1 MSDLAGEGFVDGQR
15 EQLVRRSAAKDS
27 SLDLLGLDVVWEAE
41 FAEAGWIQP
50 WTGERRRQVE
60 QDARATAQELEE
72 LAADAGTGELHDIRY
87 RLAGGR
93 LGAGRYRRLPGG
105 RGREFRLATMPSA
118 SSSAILRAA
127 SLLDRTAHRPAEEAP
142 AVQGREGDPVR
153 NRRPLALTSL
163 VVGLALL
170 AGACGNQAPGGT
182 IVSGAR
188 SPQTGGTLK
197 LLGSSD
203 VDHLDTASAY
213 YVASY
218 TLERAFSRQLF
229 SYPASADTG
238 RANTPVADV
247 ATAIPTTVNGG
258 ISADGRT
265 WTIHLRSGVRW
276 NTTPAREVTAQDFV
290 LGLKRLCNPVSPVGA
305 PGYYE
310 NTIVGMRSYCD
321 GFAKVGQDAAS
332 IKGYIQS
339 HDVAGLRATDARTLV
354 VRLLRP
360 TSDFSNILAMP
371 FASAA
376 PVEYLSYVPDSN
388 AFRQHTISDGPY
400 QITTYQAGK
409 EIDLARNPA
418 WQQASDPIRH
428 QYVDRIQITEG
439 QDQGPV
445 QQQIQAGTADMEW
458 DTQVPIANVPR
469 LQSSEDARLG
479 TFPTLATNPYV
490 VFNLQSPS
498 NNRALQNVKV
508 RQALEY
514 AVNKVAVGQVYG
526 GPSLNTPLNQVVP
539 PGNIGYQQFD
549 PYPTAG
555 NRGDPATCKQLL
567 AKAGYPNGL
576 VLTDVARNA
585 GNHPAVAQSVQA
597 SLRQCGV
604 TTKIIPVS
612 QADYYGKY
620 LNNPAAARRGVW
632 DISEPGWDP
641 DWFGNNGRAIIEPL
655 FDGRTYG
662 PNSTDYG
669 DYDNAKVDTLI
680 DRALSATDQQASA
693 SLWHAAGVQIMR
705 DAAIIPIETQR
716 LPLFHSSRVQNA
728 IYSPFSEN
736 FDVTNLWLS
745 ES

>member
-1 MSDLAGEGFVDGQR
+1 
-15 EQLVRRSAAKDS
+15 
-27 SLDLLGLDVVWEAE
+27 
-41 FAEAGWIQP
+41 
-50 WTGERRRQVE
+50 
-60 QDARATAQELEE
+60 
-72 LAADAGTGELHDIRY
+72 
-87 RLAGGR
+87 
-93 LGAGRYRRLPGG
+93 
-105 RGREFRLATMPSA
+105 
-118 SSSAILRAA
+118 
-127 SLLDRTAHRPAEEAP
+127 
-142 AVQGREGDPVR
+142 VR
-153 NRRPLALTSL
+153 NRRSLALASL
-163 VVGLALL
+163 FVAVALL
-170 AGACGNQAPGGT
+170 AAGCGNSSSSGGT
-182 IVSGAR
+182 SA
-188 SPQTGGTLK
+188 STTPQQGGTLK
-197 LLGSSD
+197 LIGSSD

-229 SYPASADTG
+229 SYPASADIAK
-238 RANTPVADV
+238 ANTPVADV
-247 ATAIPTTVNGG
+247 ATEVPTQANGG
-258 ISADGRT
+258 ISADGKT
-265 WTIHLRSGVRW
+265 WTIHLRPGVRW

-310 NTIVGMRSYCD
+310 NTIVGMAGYCD

-332 IKGYIQS
+332 MKRYIQS
-339 HDVAGLRATDARTLV
+339 HDVAGLRATDDKTLV
-354 VRLLRP
+354 IRLLRP
-360 TSDFSNILAMP
+360 ASDFANILAMP

-400 QITTYQAGK
+400 QIVGYQPGK
-409 EIDLARNPA
+409 QILLDRNPA
-418 WQQASDPIRH
+418 WEQAGDPIRH
-428 QYVDRIQITEG
+428 QHVDHIQVTEG

-445 QQQIQAGTADMEW
+445 QQQLQAGTADMEW
-458 DTQVPIANVPR
+458 DTQVPIADVPG
-469 LQSSEDARLG
+469 LQSSDDKRLG
-479 TFPTLATNPYV
+479 IFPTLSTNPYV
-490 VFNLQSPS
+490 VLNLQSP
-498 NNRALQNVKV
+498 NNNKALANVKV

-526 GPSLNTPLNQVVP
+526 GPSLNTPLNQVIP

-549 PYPTAG
+549 PYPTAAS
-555 NRGDPATCKQLL
+555 RGDPATCKQLL

-597 SLRQCGV
+597 SLAKCGV
-604 TTKIIPVS
+604 TTKIVPVT

-620 LNNPAAARRGVW
+620 LNNPAASRQGTW
-632 DISEPGWDP
+632 DITEPGWVP

-662 PNSTDYG
+662 PNSVDYG
-669 DYDNAKVDTLI
+669 DYNNPKVDALI
-680 DRALSATDQQASA
+680 DKALATQDQQAA
-693 SLWHAAGVQIMR
+693 AALWHQADVQIMR

-716 LPLFHSSRVQNA
+716 LPLYHSSRVDNA

-745 ES
+745 GSGS

>member
-1 MSDLAGEGFVDGQR
+1 
-15 EQLVRRSAAKDS
+15 
-27 SLDLLGLDVVWEAE
+27 
-41 FAEAGWIQP
+41 
-50 WTGERRRQVE
+50 
-60 QDARATAQELEE
+60 
-72 LAADAGTGELHDIRY
+72 
-87 RLAGGR
+87 
-93 LGAGRYRRLPGG
+93 
-105 RGREFRLATMPSA
+105 
-118 SSSAILRAA
+118 
-127 SLLDRTAHRPAEEAP
+127 
-142 AVQGREGDPVR
+142 VR
-153 NRRPLALTSL
+153 NRRPLALASL
-163 VVGLALL
+163 MVVVALL
-170 AGACGNQAPGGT
+170 AAGCGGQSSGGT
-182 IVSGAR
+182 TASGAG

-229 SYPASADTG
+229 SYPASTDTTRAD
-238 RANTPVADV
+238 TPVADV
-247 ATAIPTTVNGG
+247 ATEVPTTGNGG

-265 WTIHLRSGVRW
+265 WIIHLRPGVRW

-310 NTIVGMRSYCD
+310 NTIVGMGSYCD

-332 IKGYIQS
+332 IKGYLQS

-354 VRLLRP
+354 IRLLQP
-360 TSDFSNILAMP
+360 ASDFTNILAMP

-388 AFRQHTISDGPY
+388 AFRQHTISDLPY
-400 QITTYQAGK
+400 QITSYQAGK

-418 WQQASDPIRH
+418 WAQASDPIRH

-445 QQQIQAGTADMEW
+445 QQQLQAGTADMEW
-458 DTQVPIANVPR
+458 DTQVPIADVPG
-469 LQSSEDARLG
+469 LQSSEDARFG
-479 TFPTLATNPYV
+479 AFPTLSTNPYV
-490 VFNLQSPS
+490 VFNLQSP
-498 NNRALQNVKV
+498 NNQRALQNVKV

-526 GPSLNTPLNQVVP
+526 GPSLNTPLGQVIP
-539 PGNIGYQQFD
+539 PGNIGYRPFD

-555 NRGDPATCKQLL
+555 SRGDPATCRQLL

-585 GNHPAVAQSVQA
+585 GNHPAVAQSIQA

-604 TTKIIPVS
+604 TTKIVPVS

-632 DISEPGWDP
+632 DITEPGWVP

-669 DYDNAKVDTLI
+669 DYNNPKVDALI
-680 DRALSATDQQASA
+680 DKALATQDQQTAA
-693 SLWHAAGVQIMR
+693 GLWHQADMQIMR

-716 LPLFHSSRVQNA
+716 LPLFHSSRVHDA

-736 FDVTNLWLS
+736 FDITNLWLS
-745 ES
+745 GS